1 MVAMFEFLDRMV
13 AVFEYLDQLARPLLE
28 ALLNSLWQGMLIA
41 ALVWVLLRMMR
52 TASATTRHAVW
63 MTGLLAIS
71 TLPIISLM
79 VDRGGVAK
87 ETIRAPNPA
96 LAIARSFQPP
106 VTLDF
111 NQLDSKPPLAIAAEP
126 IWSPIILPADHG
138 NQIWQAQQLMMPEN
152 PFGQLPRIALLA
164 APAAD
169 VEARNL
175 TQKWTDQFLGG
186 RTPMIAVCL
195 WLIVVTGMLARIA
208 HSYGFIF
215 QLRRRL
221 ELAPEPQCDRMREL
235 AESFGIRRSIDLFIS
250 RQVSM
255 PVTVGSLQP
264 MIILPPDLAG
274 SLTGGEFDSIL
285 AHELAHIKRWDY
297 LTNLLQRIVQAF
309 LFFHPAVWLIGKQLM
324 IERELAC
331 DDWAM
336 KTCEPRRYAN
346 CLARLVEILNESK
359 PRPAVRLAAAGIL
372 FGKHVITRR
381 VEMILNRDRNRA
393 TAVSK
398 PALLYAI
405 GLALSFV
412 VVCSLLQPVI
422 AVPAGQKP
430 GKPAKKA
437 SKPAAP
443 SQPRSQSVTPP
454 ATPAAEP
461 DEFPGLPE
469 LADLPETPE
478 PPEPPM
484 AVIAGA
490 DWPDREDDLIEP
502 PTPPAQPAIVTAP
515 MAPIPPVA
523 PWAQEGVTAR
533 PSPAPRPA
541 PAPWPAP
548 AVATTIAGSLAEWGQ
563 DDRSK
568 TPVIPEAELLGVL
581 VDIVKKDADPKVREE
596 ALQGIYRFRSD
607 AAINALIGLY
617 DSMGDVKVK
626 SQIIGYLIRRNG
638 DNSKAIA
645 KLTSIVKSEQNEDL
659 RNRAIRYLGAVKGDD
674 GANNLIQIYDSLQD
688 QKSKLYVI
696 QSLGHNKSRKAVDK
710 LIQIAKNDSDPAVRQ
725 SAVRALYGIDS
736 RLYLDLLDG
745 NRARIGMTIPIP
757 EINLRFPNPV
767 GSVFGEVDRRVW
779 EEANERMREKLDDIW
794 DRRRQDF
801 KFNELELEKLD
812 EMIKKMEIEL
822 PKFKLK
828 LKDIEDGKI
837 IDLRR
842 QEIGSI
848 ESQLRLHKSALAAQ
862 LAKRRASLGE
872 ANPKVLETQRRI
884 EVIEKDLATVR
895 QLQRPQPR
903 PAIRVMQPLAQ
914 PRARAVSRASSD

>member
-13 AVFEYLDQLARPLLE
+13 AVFELLDQLARPLLE

-41 ALVWVLLRMMR
+41 ALVWVLLRVMR

-63 MTGLLAIS
+63 MTALLAIS
-71 TLPIISLM
+71 ALPVISFLTS
-79 VDRGGVAK
+79 RGGGLIEGNQLSSKPAPPVA
-87 ETIRAPNPA
+87 RG
-96 LAIARSFQPP
+96 SQPP
-106 VTLDF
+106 VTVDFSVLDRE
-111 NQLDSKPPLAIAAEP
+111 LLLAIEGDKAAP
-126 IWSPIILPADHG
+126 IWSPIIQPASR
-138 NQIWQAQQLMMPEN
+138 ATEARQLMMPEN
-152 PFGQLPRIALLA
+152 PFGQLLPLALLI

-169 VEARNL
+169 AGARSL
-175 TQKWTDQFLGG
+175 AQQWTDRLLNG
-186 RTPMIAVCL
+186 RVPIVVICL
-195 WLIVVTGMLARIA
+195 WLVAVAVMLGRIA

-215 QLRRRL
+215 RLRRRL
-221 ELAPEPQCDRMREL
+221 ELAPQPLCDRMREL
-235 AESFGIRRSIDLFIS
+235 AVSFDIRRGVHLFTS

-264 MIILPPDLAG
+264 MIILPPDLDR
-274 SLTGGEFDSIL
+274 SLTDGEFDSIV
-285 AHELAHIKRWDY
+285 AHELAHIIRWDY

-430 GKPAKKA
+430 ARPAKKA

-443 SQPRSQSVTPP
+443 SQPRSQSAMPP

-461 DEFPGLPE
+461 DEFPGPPE
-469 LADLPETPE
+469 LADLPE
-478 PPEPPM
+478 PPI
-484 AVIAGA
+484 AVIAGT
-490 DWPDREDDLIEP
+490 DWPDREDDLIKP
-502 PTPPAQPAIVTAP
+502 PTPPAQPAQPSIATTP

-523 PWAQEGVTAR
+523 PWAQDGVTVTM
-533 PSPAPRPA
+533 PRPA
-541 PAPWPAP
+541 PVPWPAP
-548 AVATTIAGSLAEWGQ
+548 APTIATALAEWGQ
-563 DDRSK
+563 DDRNK

-617 DSMGDVKVK
+617 DSMSDVKVK

-674 GANNLIQIYDSLQD
+674 GANNLIQIYDGLQD
-688 QKSKLYVI
+688 QKAKLYVI
-696 QSLGHNKSRKAVDK
+696 QSLGANKSRKAVDK
-710 LIQIAKNDSDPAVRQ
+710 LIQIARNDSDPAVRQ
-725 SAVRALYGIDS
+725 AAIRSLYGIDS

-745 NRARIGMTIPIP
+745 SRARIGVTIPEMNLSFP
-757 EINLRFPNPV
+757 SLWGNVSGEINK
-767 GSVFGEVDRRVW
+767 RVW
-779 EEANERMREKLDDIW
+779 EEANERMQEKLDDFE
-794 DRRRQDF
+794 RRRQNF
-801 KFNELELEKLD
+801 KFNEMDLEKLD
-812 EMIKKMEIEL
+812 EMIKKLDIEL
-822 PKFKLK
+822 PKIQLK
-828 LKDIEDGKI
+828 LKEIEDGKTI
-837 IDLRR
+837 ELRR
-842 QEIGSI
+842 QEISSI
-848 ESQLRLHKSALAAQ
+848 ESQLRLHKSALTAQ
-862 LAKRRASLGE
+862 LAKQRASLGE
-872 ANPKVLETQRRI
+872 ANPKLLETQRRI
-884 EVIEKDLATVR
+884 EVIGKNLATAR

-903 PAIRVMQPLAQ
+903 PAIRVMQPPAQ
-914 PRARAVSRASSD
+914 PRVRAVSRASSN